1 MNGARASATAAVL
14 ARLPRGRRAEAKLL
28 LRVVPLTARTLELTK
43 TSFLITGDAARAAVR
58 AIGGELAGAGLLDDP
73 DDAFFLFADELQA
86 SGHADLRALVDE
98 RRAQRAFNLSVE
110 LPETWTGRPGP
121 IVPAAARATGD
132 SDRDG
137 QVGGRGRITGLGVS
151 PGVVEGRVRLIRDP
165 ADVDA
170 DVEPGEI
177 LVCPT
182 TDPSWLALMTIA
194 AALVIDIGAAASHGA
209 IVARELGV
217 PCVIGT
223 RTGTSDLRDGDRVR
237 VDGSTGVVERLDHP

>member
-1 MNGARASATAAVL
+1 V
-14 ARLPRGRRAEAKLL
+14 
-28 LRVVPLTARTLELTK
+28 
-43 TSFLITGDAARAAVR
+43 
-58 AIGGELAGAGLLDDP
+58 
-73 DDAFFLFADELQA
+73 
-86 SGHADLRALVDE
+86 
-98 RRAQRAFNLSVE
+98 
-110 LPETWTGRPGP
+110 
-121 IVPAAARATGD
+121 
-132 SDRDG
+132 
-137 QVGGRGRITGLGVS
+137 TGLGVS
-151 PGVVEGRVRLIRDP
+151 PGIVEGRVRLIRDP

-170 DVEPGEI
+170 DVEPGEV

-237 VDGSTGVVERLDHP
+237 VDGSTGVVERLEPS